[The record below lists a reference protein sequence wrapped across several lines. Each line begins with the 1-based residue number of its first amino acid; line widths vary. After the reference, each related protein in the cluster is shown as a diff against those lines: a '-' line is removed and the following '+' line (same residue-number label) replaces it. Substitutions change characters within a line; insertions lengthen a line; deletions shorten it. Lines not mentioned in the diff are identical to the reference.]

1 MYSQGEHGIG
11 LGKKEYL
18 IKELGPDTIDI
29 MRSVK
34 RALDPHWLMNPGKIF
49 EYSRDSKPVDTTDI
63 ESARLVGAEKKK
75 SS

>member
-1 MYSQGEHGIG
+1 
-11 LGKKEYL
+11 
-18 IKELGPDTIDI
+18 

-34 RALDPHWLMNPGKIF
+34 RALDPYWLMNPGKIF

-75 SS
+75 SD